1 MRRYLPLFFGYFTV
15 MALSNAIVPV
25 LPAYSPDASAH
36 GLIYAGYFLGAF
48 FVTLPAGILTD
59 RYGRMPFVRLGL
71 VVSLASGMVLTAISD
86 PMAVVAGRF
95 LEGAGA
101 GLFVAAAMAM
111 VNADPG
117 HVRLSGWLMASQN
130 AGLVTGLA
138 VAGWLAGF
146 LGTPAAGIALFTL
159 LLGIPALA
167 SLLVSEPAAP
177 PGQAGSIGAEEI
189 LRTARHHRWLWY
201 STVVII
207 GLTGVV
213 TALYP
218 KHSGAGS
225 GQLGIWMAMMGIAT
239 IIAVIA
245 SSRMAP
251 EPVTAIRWGAILMAG
266 GVALLFFSP
275 AGFLVIGAVAGVV
288 IISQMA
294 FLAGTTGNQ
303 GTVMGLYSTFAY
315 LGMALLPAAAGFCA
329 DGLGFP
335 AAFVIAALA
344 ALSVAATIGRCS
356 CVEAGGNA
364 EILPARE
371 NEQ

>member
-1 MRRYLPLFFGYFTV
+1 MRRYLPLFIGYFTV

-48 FVTLPAGILTD
+48 LVTLPAGILTD
-59 RYGRMPFVRLGL
+59 RYGRLPFVRLGL
-71 VVSLASGMVLTAISD
+71 LISLASGLFLTVTSD
-86 PMAVVAGRF
+86 PVPVITARF
-95 LEGAGA
+95 VEGVGA

-138 VAGWLAGF
+138 LAGWLAAY
-146 LGTPAAGIALFTL
+146 LGTPPAGIALFTL
-159 LLGIPALA
+159 LLAVPAVA
-167 SLLVSEPAAP
+167 SLLVREPAATAAP
-177 PGQAGSIGAEEI
+177 AGITGREI
-189 LRTARHHRWLWY
+189 FHIARHHRWLWY
-201 STVVII
+201 STIII
-207 GLTGVV
+207 GITGVV

-225 GQLGIWMAMMGIAT
+225 GELGTWMAMMGIAT

-245 SSRMAP
+245 SARMAP

-266 GVALLFFSP
+266 GIVLLFFSP

-303 GTVMGLYSTFAY
+303 GTVMGLYSAFAY

-335 AAFVIAALA
+335 AAFLTAALA
-344 ALSVAATIGRCS
+344 AISVAATIGLCS
-356 CVEAGGNA
+356 CVTAGRDA

-371 NEQ
+371 NKQ